1 MVPHEN
7 SNIITVVTKKL
18 LLLLYRGM
26 LRTLAQS
33 EPFMQAF
40 SATFNDIPQ
49 YSAKFRNIQA
59 LLRRMEP

>member
-1 MVPHEN
+1 MVAHEN

-33 EPFMQAF
+33 EQFMQAF
-40 SATFNDIPQ
+40 SDMFKDIQ
-49 YSAKFRNIQA
+49 YVSAMFWHIKGH
-59 LLRRMEP
+59 